1 MTNWATTTSTPAT
14 AAPAI
19 GDHLD
24 RLRRLDACAVSDALD
39 TLGLPG
45 AVTGLAPTWPDQRVT
60 VGRAR
65 TIRAEPKTAA
75 GPQTH
80 VATPLVAITTKDD
93 IVVIDNA
100 GRTDVSCFGGLL
112 AQAAKGNGVSGV
124 IVYGACR
131 DIPEYEDLDLPV
143 YALAPV
149 QISARGRIVQEDM
162 DVPVQVLGVT
172 VSPGDLVIADRNG
185 VVFVPAAHAA
195 AVVDLAERIVAREQ
209 GMSEAV
215 ALGQS
220 IVEVMHDSRFP
231 AVCAEVASADEGKSV

>member
-1 MTNWATTTSTPAT
+1 MTDPSVTG
-14 AAPAI
+14 APHA
-19 GDHLD
+19 DDYLE

-45 AVTGLAPTWPDQRVT
+45 AVTGLAPTWPDRMVT

-65 TIRAEPKTAA
+65 TVKAGPKTAV

-80 VATPLVAITTKDD
+80 IATPLVAATGKDD

-112 AQAAKGNGVSGV
+112 AQAATRNGVSGV
-124 IVYGACR
+124 IINGACR
-131 DIPEYEDLDLPV
+131 DIPEYEDLGLPV
-143 YALAPV
+143 YAHSPV
-149 QISARGRIVQEDM
+149 QVSARGRIVQEDM
-162 DVPVQVLGVT
+162 DVPIQVQDVT

-185 VVFVPAAHAA
+185 VVFIPSGRAAE
-195 AVVDLAERIVAREQ
+195 VIVLAERIVRREQ

-215 ALGQS
+215 ALGHS
-220 IVEVMHDSRFP
+220 VVEVMHDSRFP
-231 AVCAEVASADEGKSV
+231 SIMAEAG

>member
-1 MTNWATTTSTPAT
+1 MTDRVTNGTPAT
-14 AAPAI
+14 ATPAI

-45 AVTGLAPTWPDQRVT
+45 AVTGLAPTWPDRRVT

-65 TIRAEPKTAA
+65 TIKAGPKTTA

-80 VATPLVAITTKDD
+80 VATPLVASAAKDD

-112 AQAAKGNGVSGV
+112 AQAAKGKGVSGV
-124 IVYGACR
+124 IVHGACR
-131 DIPEYEDLDLPV
+131 DIPEYEDLGLPV

-149 QISARGRIVQEDM
+149 QVSARGRIVQEDM
-162 DVPVQVLGVT
+162 DVPVQVRGVT

-185 VVFVPAAHAA
+185 VVFVPVAHAA
-195 AVVDLAERIVAREQ
+195 AVIALAERIVAREQ
-209 GMSEAV
+209 AMGEAV

-220 IVEVMHDSRFP
+220 VVEVMHDSRFP
-231 AVCAEVASADEGKSV
+231 VVSAQTVPADNGKGR